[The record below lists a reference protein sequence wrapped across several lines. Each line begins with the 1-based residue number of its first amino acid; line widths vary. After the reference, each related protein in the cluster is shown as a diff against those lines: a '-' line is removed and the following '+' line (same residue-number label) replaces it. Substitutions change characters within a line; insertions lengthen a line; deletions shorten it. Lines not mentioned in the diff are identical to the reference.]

1 MRRVLIALLF
11 VASYAGVIAQTT
23 DEIPVYEYGTPGEFE
38 IGGIK
43 VTGAEFSDDNAI
55 IGVSGLKVGDKIR
68 VPGPDIPQA
77 IKKLW
82 RLRLFTDVQI
92 LKEKTI
98 GDVIFLEIMVQER
111 PRLSKHSFKG
121 AKKSKHDDLNEEV
134 NKFILK
140 GGIVTENVK
149 ANAAEA
155 IEKYYID
162 KGYLDTR
169 VTVDEF
175 QDSSRINAVG
185 LIFNVDRGPR
195 IKVAD
200 ILFTGNDN
208 LPARKVRKQMENTK
222 RKKRIFASS
231 KFIKQDFQ
239 ADKKS
244 IVAHYNTI
252 GYRDARILGD
262 TLWRNEKGQIML
274 RIDLEEGNQY
284 HFRNIVWKGN
294 SIHDDERLDQILGI
308 KPGDIYNQ
316 ELLSTRLSFSQ
327 DGRDVSTL
335 YMDDGYLFFQVDPVE
350 VAIEGDSIDL
360 EIRIFEGPQATIDKV
375 VIKGNDRTHE
385 HVIRRELRTL
395 PGQKFSRTD
404 IIRSQRQIMNLGYF
418 NPETLGINTPVNP
431 QRGTVDIEYSLEE
444 RPSDQLELSAGWGG
458 FQGVIGTL
466 GVSFNNFALRN
477 VFKKNAWRPVPMGDG
492 QRLSLRAQSNGRFFQ
507 SYNVSFTEP
516 WLGGKKPNSLT
527 VGGYYN
533 RITRGTRG
541 LSTFGSFEILNGSVS
556 LGTRLSWPD
565 DNFISSTAINIQTIK
580 LNNYFGGFST
590 DEGEYVSVGN
600 FNNFSITQTIARTTV
615 NDPIFPREGSTF
627 SVSLQFT
634 PPYSLL
640 SDKNYGELP
649 AAERFRWLEYHKWRV
664 NADWYTPLG
673 DKFVIKASMK
683 FGFLGKYNSELG
695 VSPFE
700 RFQLGGDGINNQ
712 QFQFQGVDIIA
723 LRGYEVEE
731 LENNLLNGQEAATP
745 LFDKFT
751 VELRYPISLNPSSTI
766 YVLAFAQ
773 GGNAWR
779 SIKDFNPFDVKR
791 SAGVGLR
798 VFLPMFGLLG
808 FDYGFGF
815 DKDLDTAV
823 DGSKL
828 RAAGNFNIILG
839 FEPE

>member
-1 MRRVLIALLF
+1 MRIVIFALLF
-11 VASYAGVIAQTT
+11 VTLSAGVFAQTT
-23 DEIPVYEYGTPGEFE
+23 DETPIYEYDEPTEFE

-43 VTGAEFSDDNAI
+43 VTGAEYSDDNAV

-82 RLRLFTDVQI
+82 KLRLFTDVQI

-98 GDVIFLEIMVQER
+98 GDVIFLEILVVER

-121 AKKSKHDDLNEEV
+121 VKKSKHDDLNDEV
-134 NKFILK
+134 NKFVLK

-155 IEKYYID
+155 IEKYFIG
-162 KGYLDTR
+162 KGFLDAA

-175 QDSSRINAVG
+175 KDTSRINAVG
-185 LIFNVDRGPR
+185 LTFNVDRGPR
-195 IKVAD
+195 VKIAD
-200 ILFTGNDN
+200 IIFEGNEN
-208 LPARKVRKQMENTK
+208 MSPRKLRKQMKETK
-222 RKKRIFASS
+222 WKKRIFSSS
-231 KFIKQDFQ
+231 KFIKHDYQ
-239 ADKKS
+239 ADKNS
-244 IVAHYNTI
+244 IIAHYNTI
-252 GYRDARILGD
+252 GYRDARILSD
-262 TLWRNEKGQIML
+262 SMWRNDKGQLVLKLNI
-274 RIDLEEGNQY
+274 EEGNRY
-284 HFRNIVWKGN
+284 HFRNIAWKGN
-294 SIHDDERLDQILGI
+294 SIHDSEKLDQILGI
-308 KPGDIYNQ
+308 NSGDIYNQ
-316 ELLSTRLSFSQ
+316 ELLNNRLSFSQ

-458 FQGVIGTL
+458 YQGVIGTL

-477 VFKKNAWRPVPMGDG
+477 MFKKNAWRPVPMGDG
-492 QRLSLRAQSNGRFFQ
+492 QRLSLRAQSNGRFYQ
-507 SYNVSFTEP
+507 SYNISFTEP

-533 RITRGTRG
+533 KITRGTKG
-541 LSTFGSFEILNGSVS
+541 LSTYGSFEILNGSVS

-565 DNFISSTAINIQTIK
+565 DNFVSSTAINIQTIK
-580 LNNYFGGFST
+580 LNNYFGGFTT
-590 DEGEYVSVGN
+590 DEGEYVSEGN
-600 FNNFSITQTIARTTV
+600 FNNFSITQTLARTTV

-634 PPYSLL
+634 PPYSLF
-640 SDKNYGELP
+640 SDKNYADLP
-649 AAERFRWLEYHKWRV
+649 ATERFKWLEYHKWRI
-664 NADWYTPLG
+664 NADWYAPLG
-673 DKFVIKASMK
+673 EKFVIKASMK
-683 FGFLGKYNSELG
+683 FGFLGKYNSVLG
-695 VSPFE
+695 TSPFE
-700 RFQLGGDGINNQ
+700 RFQIGGDGINNQ
-712 QFQFQGVDIIA
+712 QFSFTGVDIIS
-723 LRGYEVEE
+723 LRGYEITD
-731 LENNLLNGQEAATP
+731 LENNQLNGQSAATP

-773 GGNAWR
+773 GGNSWR
-779 SIKDFNPFDVKR
+779 SIRDFNPFDIKR

-815 DKDLDTAV
+815 DKDLETAV
-823 DGSKL
+823 DGSKFK
-828 RAAGNFNIILG
+828 AAGKFSIILG